1 MNVEMN
7 SSPHIHSPLST
18 RRIMLDVLIALL
30 PAFLAGAARL
40 GWRALAVGG
49 VSVAAAL
56 GSEALVCALRRRG
69 CIPSDGSAAVTG
81 LLLAMTLPVSVPLWQ
96 TALGAAFAVIVAKE
110 MGGGLGQNAFNPALA
125 ARALLMLLFPAS
137 ISRYPA
143 LDGVSSA
150 TPLHRMVLSALPQE
164 SPLDLLLGNCSG
176 SIGEIS
182 SIALLAG
189 GAYLIYRRVISPHI
203 PLACIGTVA
212 ALSLLLPRAGS
223 SLHSS
228 LHSSLQWML
237 CQLLSGGL
245 LLGAIFMATDYSS
258 SPVTPRGQAIYGALC
273 GGLIVLLRSVG
284 IYPEGVT
291 YAILIANALAG
302 GIDRLCIPRRF
313 GVQRGGRA

>member
-1 MNVEMN
+1 MNAEMN

-69 CIPSDGSAAVTG
+69 CSPSDGSAAVTG

-96 TALGAAFAVIVAKE
+96 TALGAAFAVIVVKE

-150 TPLHRMVLSALPQE
+150 TPLHRMALSALPQE
-164 SPLDLLLGNCSG
+164 SPLELLLGNCSG

-189 GAYLIYRRVISPHI
+189 GAYLIHRRVISPRI
-203 PLACIGTVA
+203 PLACIGAVA
-212 ALSLLLPRAGS
+212 ALSLLLPRAG
-223 SLHSS
+223 SS

-245 LLGAIFMATDYSS
+245 LLGAIFMVTDYSS

-302 GIDRLCIPRRF
+302 CIDRLCIPRRF